1 MRALAHASAGTQATT
16 CDSSSSPRS
25 PRPLLVLGSARCSPK
40 KLSCLLLKRMV
51 YCASCLRATTYRL
64 IDMGFGFWEGTGLIV
79 FLEDR
84 GLACFR
90 MRGPDCF
97 SRNRPPCQGEPVS
110 ERVSCQGVP
119 CQGGPVSE
127 RAPCQGGPV
136 PERARA
142 RTYCPFCV
150 PPKAPPP
157 TCESREKPLVRIF
170 CETHPS
176 RHRFPRSQNS
186 ALKKCALNWFRGAE
200 TRARHARAYLFR
212 RSSVSPESDS
222 R

>member
-1 MRALAHASAGTQATT
+1 MRSCSSARAPRMRASSASMSNPICILARKPSITCKNTRSMRNARALAHASAGTQATA

-25 PRPLLVLGSARCSPK
+25 PRPLLVLGSAHCSPK

-127 RAPCQGGPV
+127 RVPCQGGPV
-136 PERARA
+136 LER
-142 RTYCPFCV
+142 V
-150 PPKAPPP
+150 PYQNVLSLLRPSKGSSPNL
-157 TCESREKPLVRIF
+157 RKPGEAISAHFLRN
-170 CETHPS
+170 PS
-176 RHRFPRSQNS
+176 F
-186 ALKKCALNWFRGAE
+186 
-200 TRARHARAYLFR
+200 
-212 RSSVSPESDS
+212 
-222 R
+222 